1 MSNLCMIVRRYDG
14 KNTRC
19 PNCIFFSVGEIEI
32 TRIEESPLDG
42 GSEEIVSGNIKEMRV
57 NKLDMVDR

>member
-1 MSNLCMIVRRYDG
+1 MNLSEND
-14 KNTRC
+14 RC
-19 PNCIFFSVGEIEI
+19 KGYKYTLFFSVGEIEI

>member
-1 MSNLCMIVRRYDG
+1 MADG
-14 KNTRC
+14 KA
-19 PNCIFFSVGEIEI
+19 ISIHFFSVGEIEI

-42 GSEEIVSGNIKEMRV
+42 GSEEIVSGNIQEMRV

>member
-1 MSNLCMIVRRYDG
+1 M
-14 KNTRC
+14 
-19 PNCIFFSVGEIEI
+19 FFSVGEIEI

-57 NKLDMVDR
+57 KKLDMVDR